1 MVTSRNELVI
11 LVIGYLIDTSSA
23 SYRAIAWAQVDLDM
37 HHVMFL
43 NVLGIVVLCAVK
55 YQITWLHLVKV

>member
-1 MVTSRNELVI
+1 MVACRDELVI

-23 SYRAIAWAQVDLDM
+23 SDRAIAWAQGHFNM

-43 NVLGIVVLCAVK
+43 DVLRIVVLRAVK
-55 YQITWLHLVKV
+55 YQIARLHLVKV